1 MNHARTSQLRPNLTR
16 ALTLALL
23 GALAPIATAQTIT
36 VDITDGDAIDIDP
49 NTATVADLPGPD
61 GHISFSEAMIA
72 SNNTP
77 GRQTI
82 GFAIPTSEWTYLPSF
97 YPGRAVI
104 HGMMF
109 YGNAMDEVTI
119 DGTTQT
125 AFTGDTNPAGR
136 EVVILRGG
144 GLYIPANNCRITG
157 LDNTNIYIE
166 GSNAVVEDTSV
177 MGIEISGVTG
187 GSGAIVR
194 RNLGGGNLK
203 FDQSSNNTVVGST
216 FHRVRVLGWIAGGR
230 PANNN
235 RIGGPALAD
244 RNVITGLGTRNSQGI
259 PGGSAVQLFN
269 AVGTV
274 IENNRIGTTPDG
286 MAQGHPLT
294 TIGVWFDTENY
305 NTTIRG
311 NQIAGILAV
320 ALPPHAPS
328 YLVGS
333 AIQLHGAGSGVTI
346 TGNTIGLDA
355 TGAPTLGSVTGIE
368 SVHFFYPNGI
378 SNVTIGGQAQGEG
391 NEIAGH
397 RLSGISIANT
407 YSGVRI
413 SGNSI
418 HDNAGLGID
427 LVTAGFLTGITL
439 NDPMDADAGGNGL
452 QNYPVLTAAA
462 SAGASTTVT
471 GTLNSLPNQSFTV
484 EFFANPACDAS
495 SHGEGKTFLGLT
507 TITTN
512 SAGNA
517 SFNAVLPVGVPVGAV
532 IAALATHNATGNT
545 SEFSECIAA
554 AVTPA
559 CPGDADADGNV
570 GLSDIAAI
578 ITCWGQ
584 SAACNPPADLDAS
597 GDLGLGDIAAVVTAW
612 GNVCP

>member
-1 MNHARTSQLRPNLTR
+1 MNHAHTSRLFPNLSR
-16 ALTLALL
+16 ALIVVLL
-23 GALAPIATAQTIT
+23 GGLAPIAAAQTIT

-82 GFAIPTSEWTYLPSF
+82 GFAIPTSEWTYLPAF

-109 YGNAMDEVTI
+109 YGNALDEVTI

-144 GLYIPANNCRITG
+144 GLYVAANNCRITG
-157 LDNTNIYIE
+157 LDSTTIYIE
-166 GSNAVVEDTSV
+166 GSNAVVEDTSA

-203 FDQSSNNTVVGST
+203 IDQSSNNTVVGST
-216 FHRVRVLGWIAGGR
+216 FQRVRVLGWIAGGR
-230 PANNN
+230 PATNN
-235 RIGGPALAD
+235 RIGGPSPAD
-244 RNVITGLGTRNSQGI
+244 RNFITGFGTRNSQGI
-259 PGGSAVQLFN
+259 PSGYAVQLFN

-274 IENNRIGTTPDG
+274 IENNRIGTMPDG

-305 NTTIRG
+305 DTAIRG
-311 NQIAGILAV
+311 NQIGGILAV

-333 AIQLHGAGSGVTI
+333 AIQLNGAGSGVSI

-355 TGAPTLGSVTGIE
+355 GGAPTLGSVTGIE
-368 SVHFFYPNGI
+368 SIHFFYPNGI
-378 SNVTIGGQAQGEG
+378 SNVTIGGPGTGEG

-397 RLSGISIANT
+397 RLTGISIANT

-439 NDPMDADAGGNGL
+439 NDPMDADTGGNGL
-452 QNYPVLTAAA
+452 QNYPVLSAAT
-462 SAGASTTVT
+462 STGASTTVT
-471 GTLNSLPNQSFTV
+471 GTLNSLPNQSFTI

-495 SHGEGKTFLGLT
+495 SHGEGKSFLGST
-507 TITTN
+507 TVSTN

-517 SFNAVLPVGVPVGAV
+517 GFSAALPMGVPEGSV
-532 IAALATHNATGNT
+532 IAALATQNATGST

-570 GLSDIAAI
+570 GLSDIAAVVM
-578 ITCWGQ
+578 CWSQ
-584 SAACNPPADLDAS
+584 SAACNPAADLDAS
-597 GDLGLGDIAAVVTAW
+597 GDIGLGDIASVITAW
-612 GNVCP
+612 GHVCP